1 MEFCEIYMTGVL
13 YKNQSWLDNP
23 DDLLDQIFDNLNEIP
38 NLHFASLSLNMAQVY
53 NVSLKQTNYD
63 SMSMFLKKVRFK
75 RQEFIALTDVEILT
89 DKIKTQL
96 SYIDEFSFV
105 GLEIRSSNVYSDKD
119 LGLTQQ

>member
-1 MEFCEIYMTGVL
+1 MEFCEIYMTGVV

-23 DDLLDQIFDNLNEIP
+23 DDLLDQIYNNLNEIS
-38 NLHFASLSLNMAQVY
+38 NFDFASLSLNMAQVY